1 MRKAYVFLL
10 AATLLSGCAFSYRQP
25 VFQGNLLDKEYVD
38 QIKPVESMLTHSLST
53 FRIVHAAVANLRVV
67 EKPLVPKPAAAVP
80 IPVIGA

>member
-38 QIKPVESMLTHSLST
+38 QIKPGMPAVGSSS
-53 FRIVHAAVANLRVV
+53 RIVRAPPTIVM
-67 EKPLVPKPAAAVP
+67 P
-80 IPVIGA
+80 ISSARCSA